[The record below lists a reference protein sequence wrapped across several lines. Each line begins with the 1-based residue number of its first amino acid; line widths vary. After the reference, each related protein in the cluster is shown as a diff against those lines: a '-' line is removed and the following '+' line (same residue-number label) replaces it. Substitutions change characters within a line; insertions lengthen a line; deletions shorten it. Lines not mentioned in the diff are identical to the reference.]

1 MLIQPRRVLTRRVCA
16 ATLPSVST
24 AKGAFRSVTVVIPAY
39 NASDVVS
46 DTLTAVRDYLQRADL
61 PHEIIVVDD
70 GSTDQ
75 TASLVREHPGDI
87 KLLSNGRNRGKGFT
101 VRHGML
107 EGKCDWVLFMDVDNS
122 TTIDHLDR
130 FAPHAA
136 DADVLIAS
144 RRLPDSNIVRAQP
157 KFRQMLG
164 KTFPYFARVIA
175 LPGIRDTQCG
185 FKVFRREAAA
195 DAFSLQ
201 ESEGF
206 CFDVEVL
213 LIAKRLGYRIREVA
227 IDWDNPPSSTVRVSL
242 DPIKMLID
250 LFRIAWRHR
259 PSRYP
264 AIEREAN
271 PPSRT

>member
-1 MLIQPRRVLTRRVCA
+1 MTKA
-16 ATLPSVST
+16 NE
-24 AKGAFRSVTVVIPAY
+24 AFKSVTVVIPAY
-39 NASDVVS
+39 NACDVIT
-46 DTLTAVRDYLQRADL
+46 DTLTAVRQYLEQADL

-70 GSTDQ
+70 GSTDN
-75 TASLVREHPGDI
+75 TAALVTDYGHGI
-87 KLLSNGRNRGKGFT
+87 KLLSNGRNRGKGYT

-107 EGKCDWVLFMDVDNS
+107 EGGCDWVLFMDVDNS

-144 RRLPDSNIVRAQP
+144 RRLPDSNIVRPQP

-164 KTFPYFARVIA
+164 KTFPYFARIIA
-175 LPGIRDTQCG
+175 LPEIRDTQCG
-185 FKVFRREAAA
+185 FKVFRRAAAA
-195 DAFSLQ
+195 DVFSRQ

-242 DPIKMLID
+242 DPIKMLLD
-250 LFRIAWRHR
+250 LFRFAWRHR
-259 PSRYP
+259 RSQYAEISQATDRPSRG
-264 AIEREAN
+264 
-271 PPSRT
+271 